1 MHFVQPCDCC
11 KGDRLSLRGGG
22 EVECQLS
29 YSSAAEKCHLTDEH
43 VTTLEWKSP

>member
-1 MHFVQPCDCC
+1 VIVVKAIDSHW
-11 KGDRLSLRGGG
+11 GGG
-22 EVECQLS
+22 RGRVSAKLLS